1 MKVGTLWN
9 IIYIVY
15 GNITEYGVFLMPVS
29 LSNVSTV
36 LACIVQAN

>member
-15 GNITEYGVFLMPVS
+15 GNITEYGVFLMVL